1 MNKVKNHL
9 LFLLYTVILG
19 MIVGAIVWGFLRVM
33 NLGID
38 FLWSFLPSQI
48 SFPLYTLCVC
58 ALGGLLIG
66 LWMRKFG
73 DYPEELGTV
82 LGTVKKTGGYPYRN
96 VFSTLGSA
104 LFPLLIGAS
113 VGPEAGLTGLHVG
126 RRQAQT
132 LQKRGRG
139 SDGDRTERDARH
151 GFSLSDVRLCG
162 ADRIG

>member
-66 LWMRKFG
+66 
-73 DYPEELGTV
+73 
-82 LGTVKKTGGYPYRN
+82 
-96 VFSTLGSA
+96 
-104 LFPLLIGAS
+104 
-113 VGPEAGLTGLHVG
+113 
-126 RRQAQT
+126 
-132 LQKRGRG
+132 
-139 SDGDRTERDARH
+139 
-151 GFSLSDVRLCG
+151 
-162 ADRIG
+162 